1 MTDINDLR
9 ERVEAAEERFGLLD
23 EQQRHYSERVIGLI
37 EAIEAQL
44 AAARGEIEKQ
54 IDENLQLGQD
64 LAAARSEIELQVDAN
79 LRLSQENEELRTMLP
94 SVLRSIEPKTHMKAL
109 QDLEARVSA
118 LVAGAGTVAA
128 VSAPSATTTDDGDLA
143 GDPAIEAAIAVPVTA
158 DAAVEADEAG
168 SAEADAGGVGE
179 VKADGGGGGG
189 GGGDRG
195 A

>member
-37 EAIEAQL
+37 ETIEAQL
-44 AAARGEIEKQ
+44 AAARSEIEKQ

-64 LAAARSEIELQVDAN
+64 LAAARSEIEQQVGAN
-79 LRLSQENEELRTMLP
+79 LRLSQENEELRTMLH
-94 SVLRSIEPKTHMKAL
+94 SVLRSIEQKTHMKAL

-128 VSAPSATTTDDGDLA
+128 ASAPSAKTTDDGDLA
-143 GDPAIEAAIAVPVTA
+143 GDTAIEAAIEVPVTA
-158 DAAVEADEAG
+158 DAVVEARSEEHTSELQSLMRKSYA
-168 SAEADAGGVGE
+168 VF
-179 VKADGGGGGG
+179 
-189 GGGDRG
+189 
-195 A
+195 